1 MPAKRK
7 VRITRQSVMLALRFV
22 LLVLAVA
29 ANIYAYAQHLELFL
43 RVILIVVS
51 LLAFPLFHLLVAIWW
66 EPMRMRAIAR
76 KGGETFI
83 IPPHYC
89 WNIHR
94 ESRSDY
100 SNIPGTI
107 SLSDRFLRF
116 VSSPLYLNDDLDH
129 SIPLHQITGV
139 STILPERKWGT
150 YLVVSLRDGA
160 KMKIR
165 LLSPQQQTRWALELQ
180 SKITVK
186 A

>member
-1 MPAKRK
+1 
-7 VRITRQSVMLALRFV
+7 MLGLRFI
-22 LLVLAVA
+22 LLVGAIAL
-29 ANIYAYAQHLELFL
+29 NIHVYVLKIELFT
-43 RVILIVVS
+43 RIAILVLS
-51 LLAFPLFHLLVAIWW
+51 LLAFPLFHLLIAVWW
-66 EPMRMRAIAR
+66 EPMRMRKIAR
-76 KGGETFI
+76 KGGEALI
-83 IPPHYC
+83 IPPHYA

-129 SIPLHQITGV
+129 SIPLHQIVKV
-139 STILPERKWGT
+139 STSLPERKWGI

-165 LLSPQQQTRWALELQ
+165 LLSPHQQNRWMQELEG
-180 SKITVK
+180 KITV
-186 A
+186 AP